1 MPIREAAP
9 LIYLGTS
16 CRRHGC
22 ADRLVETRECL
33 ECVGPERLRRMEE
46 RSERQARQR
55 RMHRVLHEMSDGGKT
70 ALELV
75 HTTGLSMPQLR
86 PLLEELAS
94 SGRAVLSQERF
105 PRNGRWVWSLRS

>member
-1 MPIREAAP
+1 MRTTAL
-9 LIYLGTS
+9 LIYLGRI

-33 ECVGPERLRRMEE
+33 VCVGPERLRRMEE
-46 RSERQARQR
+46 SSERQARARQI
-55 RMHRVLHEMSDGGKT
+55 HRVLHEMSDGGKT

-86 PLLEELAS
+86 PLLDELAS
-94 SGRAVLSQERF
+94 SGRVVLDREQLGQSS
-105 PRNGRWVWSLRS
+105 RWLWSVAP